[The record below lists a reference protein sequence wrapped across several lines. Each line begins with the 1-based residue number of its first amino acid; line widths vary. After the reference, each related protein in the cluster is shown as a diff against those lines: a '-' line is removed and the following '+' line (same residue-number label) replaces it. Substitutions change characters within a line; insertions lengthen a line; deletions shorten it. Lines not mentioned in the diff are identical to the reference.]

1 MEATE
6 ILHIAKLS
14 RLKLS
19 DDELLAYGH
28 RFTEILKMVSS
39 INEIPTEGILPM
51 RHPFDAKTH
60 RANMREDVSSKA
72 HRIPLT
78 QEDDPYFYVP
88 KVIET

>member
-1 MEATE
+1 MDSAE

-19 DDELLAYGH
+19 DDEWSVYSH
-28 RFTEILKMVSS
+28 RFTEILKMVNAIGEVS
-39 INEIPTEGILPM
+39 TDGVLPM

-60 RANMREDVSSKA
+60 RTDMRNDMASPP

-78 QEDDPYFYVP
+78 QEDEPYFYVP